1 MKTKDKQFG
10 ISLLLILSIFLGIC
24 LGSADRDLFYI
35 QKNMPKTAQ
44 QEFSQN
50 KTCSYNAADGIS
62 DSAQMLEA
70 RSVIELIN
78 DTIRH
83 SANKNS
89 RFLFRLLL
97 LAALVVLFRN
107 SDFDMAIERTQI
119 PILRKK
125 AIVLNYIHNK
135 DGKK

>member
-35 QKNMPKTAQ
+35 QKNMPKTAH

-50 KTCSYNAADGIS
+50 KTYNYNAADGIS

-89 RFLFRLLL
+89 RILSRLLL

>member
-10 ISLLLILSIFLGIC
+10 ISLLLILSIFLEIC
-24 LGSADRDLFYI
+24 FGSADRDLFFI
-35 QKNMPKTAQ
+35 QKNMPTIAQ

-50 KTCSYNAADGIS
+50 KAFDYSAADSIS
-62 DSAQMLEA
+62 DSVQLLEA

-78 DTIRH
+78 DTLRH
-83 SANKNS
+83 SASKNS
-89 RFLFRLLL
+89 RFFSRLLL
-97 LAALVVLFRN
+97 LVIAVVSFSN
-107 SDFDMAIERTQI
+107 SEFSMAVRRTQI

-125 AIVLNYIHNK
+125 VIVFNYIHNK

>member
-50 KTCSYNAADGIS
+50 KTCSYNVADGIS

-89 RFLFRLLL
+89 RILSRLLL

>member
-50 KTCSYNAADGIS
+50 KTYNYNAADGIS
-62 DSAQMLEA
+62 DSAQMPEA

-89 RFLFRLLL
+89 RILSRLLL

>member
-50 KTCSYNAADGIS
+50 KTYNYNAADGIS

-89 RFLFRLLL
+89 RILSRLLL
-97 LAALVVLFRN
+97 LAALVFLFRN

>member
-83 SANKNS
+83 SANKTAGFS
-89 RFLFRLLL
+89 PGCFCWLLL
-97 LAALVVLFRN
+97 LFY
-107 SDFDMAIERTQI
+107 FAIL
-119 PILRKK
+119 ILTWQ
-125 AIVLNYIHNK
+125 
-135 DGKK
+135 